1 MSTENCQLDCLAS
14 GLASSL
20 PYKLYVRMHVIVCCC
35 LLGQMSPVKVTSI
48 IACML
53 LCLCLMQNDIATT
66 LMDTLDKDQD
76 GKMDFSEYCSM
87 ITGLAMYLHMVTKQA
102 PK

>member
-1 MSTENCQLDCLAS
+1 
-14 GLASSL
+14 
-20 PYKLYVRMHVIVCCC
+20 
-35 LLGQMSPVKVTSI
+35 
-48 IACML
+48 
-53 LCLCLMQNDIATT
+53 MQNDIATT